1 MSLQSHALV
10 LAAGLLCAAAAQ
22 AGVAVTA
29 DLGSTGVGAHLVVPM
44 ETYLNGRFGINYLKH
59 DFDKTSGAIR
69 YDIKGKVQTV
79 DALFDF
85 YPRAGS
91 TFRLTGGLVY
101 NGSKFDA
108 RANPDALGK
117 FLINGVEYGAA
128 DVGLLHGR
136 IDFRKA
142 APYLGLGWGNALAP
156 ARITRAIPTCS
167 CRASAAPPPP
177 RCAARSP
184 ATLPQSGYGCRRRP
198 RRSSFIRSCAPGS
211 HTVSDE
217 GQAIS
222 ESRRWA
228 AFYLRKYYFSAST
241 LISNWKND

>member
-1 MSLQSHALV
+1 MSLQSHGLV

-117 FLINGVEYGAA
+117 FLINGVQYSAA
-128 DVGLLHGR
+128 DVALLKGR

-142 APYLGLGWGNALAP
+142 APYLGLGWGNALAAGANSRWSFNADLGAYYQGHP
-156 ARITRAIPTCS
+156 NVYLDSVGCATSTAVCGALAANVVAERARLAAQAESFRFYPVLRAGVAY
-167 CRASAAPPPP
+167 R
-177 RCAARSP
+177 
-184 ATLPQSGYGCRRRP
+184 
-198 RRSSFIRSCAPGS
+198 F
-211 HTVSDE
+211 
-217 GQAIS
+217 
-222 ESRRWA
+222 
-228 AFYLRKYYFSAST
+228 
-241 LISNWKND
+241 

>member
-1 MSLQSHALV
+1 MSLQSHGLV

-156 ARITRAIPTCS
+156 AAATQGRWSVNADIGAYYQGHPNVQLQSIGCAT
-167 CRASAAPPPP
+167 SAAV
-177 RCAARSP
+177 CSALASNVAAERVRLQ
-184 ATLPQSGYGCRRRP
+184 AEAA
-198 RRSSFIRSCAPGS
+198 SFKFYPVLRAG
-211 HTVSDE
+211 VSY
-217 GQAIS
+217 
-222 ESRRWA
+222 R
-228 AFYLRKYYFSAST
+228 F
-241 LISNWKND
+241 